1 MVKRDESNV
10 DNEKRGKLLLLA
22 GLLAVAMFIFK
33 ISQTQSLPI
42 WRIYANSAIYAVVVI
57 VGLLWAFNF
66 QVRKKSA
73 LYIFQAALF
82 VFSEALFVEMF
93 FFQKF
98 NRLYEA
104 VILLI
109 LIGFVFLANYFTFLM
124 VNVLNVNQFK
134 SIPLVQVGRTVS
146 YLISISMIYFFTFSF
161 LVSGFVPYIIL
172 PLIIFS
178 YFVVTLIHYIN
189 IDLEGSELLRKTA
202 ITVLISLIML
212 LSVVFSGN
220 LHEVISFAPVVGYY
234 FSVNTVTHEKMSN
247 GKVEGIYR
255 YIFVL
260 IILLILIFLLNI

>member
-1 MVKRDESNV
+1 MIKRDESNV

-22 GLLAVAMFIFK
+22 ALLALAMFVFK

-42 WRIYANSAIYAVVVI
+42 WRTYINSAIYAVVVI
-57 VGLLWAFNF
+57 VGLLWSFNF
-66 QVRKKSA
+66 QVKKKSI
-73 LYIFQAALF
+73 LYISQAALF

-104 VILLI
+104 IILLI
-109 LIGFVFLANYFTFLM
+109 LIGIVFLANYFAFLM

-134 SIPLVQVGRTVS
+134 NIPLVQVGRTVS

-161 LVSGFVPYIIL
+161 LVSSFVPYVIL
-172 PLIIFS
+172 PLIVIS

-189 IDLEGSELLRKTA
+189 TDLDGSELLRKTA
-202 ITVLISLIML
+202 ITTLISTIIL

-234 FSVNTVTHEKMSN
+234 FSVNTVTHEKISN
-247 GKVEGIYR
+247 GKVESIYR

-260 IILLILIFLLNI
+260 VLLLLVIFLLNI